1 MVRPISL
8 STVAASV
15 LLALTGLEIGV
26 RELYEP
32 PAPMLRKAVQYQQAA
47 HEGREL
53 LILGTCLPEQIL
65 KPELLA
71 KQIGPDVRVHILAT
85 PAAGAQLFT
94 LVLRNYVPDN
104 AKIAAIVVP
113 YGRRDLTNE
122 MPPWES
128 QVMELASW
136 GDVPGLIGET
146 CDDAGCAAE
155 ILLRK
160 ASRAYRYRGWLANR
174 FWFGVGSKPPIPGF
188 ILSPGAVDP
197 NEGADGVVH
206 NPGAPPPG
214 PPQGTPGAMPP
225 PGGFGW
231 ERPDDGLAEE
241 DPSRFVH
248 LEAML
253 AEAKKRDL
261 RVLFTPLPE
270 RAAGGGRPPP
280 NSAYDRRVAEV
291 IREGGGE
298 LLELSKIDGLGPQ
311 HFEDDVH
318 LNAAGQQLVTLAI
331 GAALA
336 RQLEQ

>member
-1 MVRPISL
+1 MLRPLSISA
-8 STVAASV
+8 VAAVV

-32 PAPMLRKAVQYQQAA
+32 PAPMLRKATQYQQAS

-53 LILGTCLPEQIL
+53 IILGTCLPEQIL

-71 KQIGPDVRVHILAT
+71 QQIGPDVRVHILAT

-94 LVLRNYVPDN
+94 LVLRNFVPPE
-104 AKIAAIVVP
+104 AKISAVVVP

-128 QVMELASW
+128 QVMELARWS
-136 GDVPGLIGET
+136 DLPGLIRET
-146 CDDAGCAAE
+146 CDDAECAAE

-174 FWFGVGSKPPIPGF
+174 FWYGVGSKPPIPGF

-197 NEGADGVVH
+197 NEGPDGVVH
-206 NPGAPPPG
+206 NAGAPPPG
-214 PPQGTPGAMPP
+214 PPPGTPGAAPQT
-225 PGGFGW
+225 GGFGW
-231 ERPDDGLAEE
+231 ERVEDGVAED

-253 AEAKKRDL
+253 AEAKKRNL
-261 RVLFTPLPE
+261 RVIFTPLPE
-270 RAAGGGRPPP
+270 RAGVSGHAPPR
-280 NSAYDRRVAEV
+280 SAYDRRVAEV
-291 IREGGGE
+291 IAAGGGE
-298 LLELSKIDGLGPQ
+298 LFDVERIEGLGPQ

-331 GAALA
+331 GQALA
-336 RQLEQ
+336 RQLEP